1 MTWGNMGT
9 RPDGTPGWDVDHRRS
24 CASFDDLYNNE
35 EQQSMCFH
43 WTNLQPMWH
52 EENIQKSDYYD
63 EATFPYKWMG
73 LEIGWVG
80 RLIKTEQSDLRKKY
94 KCIP

>member
-1 MTWGNMGT
+1 MG
-9 RPDGTPGWDVDHRRS
+9 
-24 CASFDDLYNNE
+24 
-35 EQQSMCFH
+35 FH

-52 EENIQKSDYYD
+52 EENIRKSAYYD

-73 LEIGWVG
+73 KKMGWVAKDMEEYQYWFS
-80 RLIKTEQSDLRKKY
+80 RIKTEQSDLRKKY